1 MENNTMPSSSEAE
14 DILLGAILQDASI
27 HDAVLNYINEE
38 VLYKQTSKVLWH
50 RIGSMIKG
58 GYHVDMITVA
68 ETLTAGEKA
77 VGVNPHYLTG
87 LFQYAVGKE
96 LAITYAKAIYEKY
109 LLRLIIERSSKVQT
123 LARDNQSNVYDTLTE
138 THSLIGELIEIKP
151 GETFNIDDCMVD
163 VMSSIEQGEGS
174 LIRTGFT
181 GLDDLAGGMTRGEIT
196 IVGGR
201 PGHGKTTFTINL
213 IKSFIENGKKVIL
226 FNREMTNTEMLKKL
240 IALESG
246 DLSYGMIRRG
256 VFDMQGLAE
265 LERVK
270 AFIINKYSEG
280 KFAMF
285 DNLKDFSSSASEVK
299 KFKPDIIIDDY
310 IQLIRPENPQDQRR
324 LQLESIVNNYKWLAK
339 STKACAILVSQLNRA
354 LESRIGQRP
363 ILSDLAESGAIEQV
377 AENVWFVFYDYKINF
392 AKSKVGANGIE
403 IIGSKVR
410 YGNSGGVKLG
420 FDGDKAK
427 LYNTMEELREA
438 RSNGI

>member
-1 MENNTMPSSSEAE
+1 MENITMPSHSEAE
-14 DILLGAILQDASI
+14 DVLLGAILQDSSI
-27 HDAVLNYINEE
+27 YDSALNYINEE
-38 VLYKQTSKVLWH
+38 VLYKQTSKILWH
-50 RIGSMIKG
+50 KIASMIKG
-58 GYHVDMITVA
+58 GYHVDMVTVA
-68 ETLTAGEKA
+68 EKLTAGEKA
-77 VGVNPHYLTG
+77 TGLNAYYLSG
-87 LFQYAVGKE
+87 LFQYAVGKS

-109 LLRLIIERSSKVQT
+109 LLRLIVDKSGKIQK
-123 LARDNQSNVYDTLTE
+123 LALDNHANVYDALSE

-151 GETFNIDDCMVD
+151 GENFSIDDSMVD

-174 LIRTGFT
+174 LIKTGYT

-201 PGHGKTTFTINL
+201 PGHGKTTFIINL
-213 IKSFIENGKKVIL
+213 IKRFVEDGQKTIL
-226 FNREMTNTEMLKKL
+226 FNREMTNVEMLKKL

-246 DLSYGMIRRG
+246 SLSYSMIRRG
-256 VFDMQGLAE
+256 VFDMHGLGE

-270 AFIINKYSEG
+270 KFIINKYSED

-285 DNLKDFSSSASEVK
+285 DNLKDFSSGASEVK
-299 KFKPDIIIDDY
+299 KFKPDVILDDY
-310 IQLIRPENPQDQRR
+310 IQLIRPDNPLEQRR
-324 LQLESIVNNYKWLAK
+324 LQLESIVNNYKWLSK
-339 STKACAILVSQLNRA
+339 STKSCAILVSQLNRA
-354 LESRIGQRP
+354 LESRPGQRP
-363 ILSDLAESGAIEQV
+363 MLSDLAESGSIEQV

-427 LYNTMEELREA
+427 LYNTIEELREA